1 LDTTVIAVAVL
12 AAVSV
17 GAVFY
22 ALVYPYLS
30 GEVRAEKR
38 ISEFAAVNVQK
49 RASDRLNEAT
59 AARKKSVADSLKEL
73 EDRDAQSKK
82 LPLKQRI
89 ERAGLSIDEKKFYIF
104 SAVSGLG
111 LGFIAFVV
119 STNVLASVLAIVV
132 GALGLPN
139 WALGFMTKRRIK
151 RFIEE
156 FPNAI
161 DIIVRGIKS
170 GLPLADCLRIISAEA
185 REPLKTEFR
194 AIVEAQTLGLTMGD
208 ACQRM
213 AARMGIQEANFF
225 AIVIQIQQK
234 SGGNLSEALANLS
247 KVLRDRKRMKGKI
260 AAMSMEAKV
269 SAIIIGSLPFL
280 VAAMLSV
287 SSPNYLAPLVSSP
300 TGHLLLLGSAFW
312 MSCGVIIMRQM
323 INFDI

>member
-1 LDTTVIAVAVL
+1 MDTTIIAVAVL
-12 AAVSV
+12 AAISV

-30 GEVRAEKR
+30 GEARAEKR

-49 RASDRLNEAT
+49 RAGDRLNEAT
-59 AARKKSVADSLKEL
+59 AARKKNVSDSLKEL
-73 EDRDAQSKK
+73 EQRDADSKK
-82 LPLKQRI
+82 VALKQRI
-89 ERAGLSIDEKKFYIF
+89 ERAGLAMDEKKFYTF
-104 SAVSGLG
+104 SAIGGVGLG
-111 LGFIAFVV
+111 AFVYAM
-119 STNVLASVLAIVV
+119 TDNAIAGGLAVVV
-132 GALGLPN
+132 GGLGIPN
-139 WALGFMTKRRIK
+139 WALSFLMKRRIK

-170 GLPLADCLRIISAEA
+170 GLPLADCLRIIASEA
-185 REPLKTEFR
+185 REPLKSEFR
-194 AIVEAQTLGLTMGD
+194 AIVEAQTMGLTMGD

-213 AARMGIQEANFF
+213 TVRMPIQEANFF

-234 SGGNLSEALANLS
+234 AGGNLSEALANLS

-269 SAIIIGSLPFL
+269 SAVIIGSLPFV
-280 VAAMLSV
+280 VAAMLSA
-287 SSPNYLAPLVSSP
+287 SSPDYLAPLFQSEM
-300 TGHLLLLGSAFW
+300 GHLLLLGSAFW
-312 MSCGVIIMRQM
+312 MSCGIIIMRYM